1 MSRNGVVKSSRVAVA
16 LAAVLAIVWVAV
28 PALAGKPEVL
38 SAASY
43 TPNGDCSV
51 DFEITLESKGRQ
63 AAAVVVHYW
72 QQGTRGGANYAYLTS
87 LERGETRPGNVGF
100 IVADKTFGTTYEVG
114 YTAFAKNG
122 QILEIA
128 TLGTVDN
135 SDCF

>member
-63 AAAVVVHYW
+63 ATAVVVHYW
-72 QQGTRGGANYAYLTS
+72 QQGTRGGANYEYLTS
-87 LERGETRPGNVGF
+87 LERGETRSGNVEF
-100 IVADKTFGTTYEVG
+100 IAAGESFGSTYEVG

-122 QILEIA
+122 QILEIT

-135 SDCF
+135 SACF